1 MFVVLCRR
9 LKLAQF
15 DYGKKCSEI
24 AARTE
29 GMSGR
34 EISKLGVAWQV
45 CPLLISLTLFS
56 QFQRFLIVHNLSYL
70 LLLQAAAYSSED
82 GILTEAMIDARV
94 DDAVKQHVQKMDWL
108 LREEEAQ
115 SLTPPTAGTS
125 ASGGKMGFT
134 LPLSE
139 APQTENIIATAIES
153 IMKED
158 ATSIPT
164 PSDTD
169 QSAEDKKASLA
180 GQDSKDVAKEKA
192 VTTEES
198 LADPVATTDT
208 ENKVEKEDKTGSPPP
223 KDGTPV

>member
-1 MFVVLCRR
+1 MFVALCRR

-15 DYGKKCSEI
+15 DYSKKCSEI

-45 CPLLISLTLFS
+45 CPLLITLLL
-56 QFQRFLIVHNLSYL
+56 QFQRFLIVRNLSYLL

-115 SLTPPTAGTS
+115 TLTPPTPGTS

-139 APQTENIIATAIES
+139 APQTENIIAPAIES

-180 GQDSKDVAKEKA
+180 EQDSKDVAKEKA

-198 LADPVATTDT
+198 LADPVASTDT